1 MTDLQTKQF
10 LKIMEKMSRSV
21 ALILEEI
28 KRQNELTTRMIIAAE
43 SMDVDEDIP
52 EDEGDGVEDDHDVVF
67 GDHEEDAP
75 VPDDISEEEE

>member
-10 LKIMEKMSRSV
+10 LKIMEKMSRSL
-21 ALILEEI
+21 ALLLEET

-43 SMDVDEDIP
+43 SMDMDDDIP
-52 EDEGDGVEDDHDVVF
+52 EDEGVEDDYME
-67 GDHEEDAP
+67 EEDAP

>member
-10 LKIMEKMSRSV
+10 LKIMEKMSRSL
-21 ALILEEI
+21 ALLLEET

-43 SMDVDEDIP
+43 SMDMDDDIP
-52 EDEGDGVEDDHDVVF
+52 EDEGVEDDYDAVF

>member
-10 LKIMEKMSRSV
+10 LKIMEKMSRSL
-21 ALILEEI
+21 ALLLEET

-43 SMDVDEDIP
+43 SMDADDDIP
-52 EDEGDGVEDDHDVVF
+52 EDEDVEDDYDAVF

-75 VPDDISEEEE
+75 VPDDISEGEE

>member
-10 LKIMEKMSRSV
+10 LKIMEKMSRSL
-21 ALILEEI
+21 ALLLEET

-43 SMDVDEDIP
+43 SMDVDDDIP
-52 EDEGDGVEDDHDVVF
+52 EDEDVEDDYDAVF

>member
-10 LKIMEKMSRSV
+10 LKLMEKMGRSL

-43 SMDVDEDIP
+43 SMDMEDDIHDDE
-52 EDEGDGVEDDHDVVF
+52 GVEDDYDVVF
-67 GDHEEDAP
+67 GNEEDAP
-75 VPDDISEEEE
+75 VPDDIPEEGE

>member
-10 LKIMEKMSRSV
+10 LKIMEKMSRSL
-21 ALILEEI
+21 ALLLEET

-43 SMDVDEDIP
+43 SMDMESDEDF
-52 EDEGDGVEDDHDVVF
+52 DHDDYIDDDENPVE
-67 GDHEEDAP
+67 EEDAP

>member
-10 LKIMEKMSRSV
+10 LKIMEKISRSL
-21 ALILEEI
+21 ALLLEET

-43 SMDVDEDIP
+43 SMDADDDIP
-52 EDEGDGVEDDHDVVF
+52 EDEDVEDDYDAVF

-75 VPDDISEEEE
+75 VPDDISEGEE

>member
-10 LKIMEKMSRSV
+10 LKIMEKISRSL
-21 ALILEEI
+21 ALLLEET

-43 SMDVDEDIP
+43 SMDMESDEDFANDNYIDD
-52 EDEGDGVEDDHDVVF
+52 DENTVE
-67 GDHEEDAP
+67 EEDAP

>member
-10 LKIMEKMSRSV
+10 LKIMEKMSRSL
-21 ALILEEI
+21 ALLLEET

-43 SMDVDEDIP
+43 SMDV
-52 EDEGDGVEDDHDVVF
+52 EDDYDAVF
-67 GDHEEDAP
+67 GNHEEDAP

>member
-10 LKIMEKMSRSV
+10 LKIMEKMSRSL
-21 ALILEEI
+21 ALLLEET

-43 SMDVDEDIP
+43 SMDMESDEDFAHDDYIYD
-52 EDEGDGVEDDHDVVF
+52 DENPVEE
-67 GDHEEDAP
+67 EEDAP

>member
-10 LKIMEKMSRSV
+10 LKLMEKMSRSL

-43 SMDVDEDIP
+43 SMDADISEEESMDDEYM
-52 EDEGDGVEDDHDVVF
+52 E
-67 GDHEEDAP
+67 EEDAP
-75 VPDDISEEEE
+75 VPDDIPEEEE